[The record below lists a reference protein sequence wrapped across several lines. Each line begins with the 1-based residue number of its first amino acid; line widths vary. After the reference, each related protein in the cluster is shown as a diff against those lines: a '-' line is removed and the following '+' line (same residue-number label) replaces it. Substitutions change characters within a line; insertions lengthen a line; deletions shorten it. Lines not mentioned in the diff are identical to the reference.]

1 MQGSFD
7 GVAFNKVIHISLKS
21 CPIKSLRTL
30 GRIRS
35 ARGPLGFETT
45 CAFLVVSWV
54 GLESLLTFA
63 FFMEGGAE
71 VEDEAKALFPGLLA
85 LGLVV
90 FAGLPEQLL
99 A

>member
-7 GVAFNKVIHISLKS
+7 GVAFNNVIHISLKS
-21 CPIKSLRTL
+21 CPIKSLRTF

-45 CAFLVVSWV
+45 CAFLVASWV
-54 GLESLLTFA
+54 GLESLTFA

-71 VEDEAKALFPGLLA
+71 VEDEAKALFTGLLA